1 MNNRRKRFSIHKVHF
16 VFPALLILAVVAVAA
31 HHFINVGI
39 IFAVG
44 GNAGTGGGAAI
55 RPGCTWELAVS
66 HCTEAT
72 WRYYRVGESNANGNI
87 KGTTDGAIIAGT
99 VDPTA
104 PGGVVSGCAD
114 AGGYWRYA
122 LVSNKDW
129 VNDAV
134 PGVPF
139 SQGEQV
145 GIGAIGGA
153 GEHSNK
159 FGGREQYS
167 ANPRS
172 GGGGNDWEYV
182 HQQFEESKAKG
193 YLVTGIQWNAA
204 SSLGWFCAEPPE
216 GTSTTT
222 THGFNC
228 ASDYGMYTNN
238 YGRTYAEAG
247 VANLSALYGDRN
259 AATDVNTGS
268 AGGTGIYRSEH
279 KVTEWGSDA
288 QHGPGDS
295 VTKVYARPGDSVQ
308 FQHTIC
314 WGNQAVTGNWDF
326 EYGTARDEQL
336 TVKAWQYNNKRNT
349 FQITAVPGNHAFDG
363 ASGSSSFINTGWY
376 TIREA
381 TPTFNSSNVG
391 SGRNITGSSF
401 SGGKWYNPN
410 EVETSA
416 YGVRISSP
424 HRDTYDTANPR
435 YSCQTA
441 VFASNK
447 YVLPGYQVPG
457 FAEALDCNT
466 QAITFSDVGGQAT
479 SAAGHYVSFAQTLEA
494 NVVKS
499 WVARKTEITG
509 TCSCS
514 QEMTGC
520 IDCTEGSWSANET
533 GSRNRIPPYTNIVLF
548 KEKPESAWQSR
559 KAYVYPASKEI
570 YTHVPKWTTTDMD
583 HWWLPESS
591 TGGGKGD
598 DTNRPHNAH
607 FEDFDQALNSP
618 GSWGDNR
625 YNGGC
630 KYTTCTKSCG
640 GSKTITTGSY
650 PIKDAYGNVT
660 GTGYYHLT
668 VHCAR
673 NVQVTSITD
682 PVDDGYYDQVR
693 NFRLKRTQASNLTGA
708 KGYPYRSKNYG
719 DVKKTAEVYVPY
731 NYTTS
736 VSTAIPTSPLYVG
749 EKVQLSANVTFNPR
763 SNSHV
768 STKSYATISKPT
780 KIKFVQFAVPEG
792 TDFSSIKGVDA
803 INGKN
808 DSTQDPCAY
817 YSSLR
822 QSGTD
827 CIIVDNDLM
836 NNHTYNAGG
845 SYSGKREVFGTY
857 TRTVPDLANFPAG
870 TKYCVAVGVFPSD
883 SYDDPNNNSISY
895 GQTEG
900 IGMSHSGSLW
910 NVSGLTCRTVAK
922 KPNFQIWGAGAYTGN
937 AIKTS
942 ISKKDVG
949 ANFGKENFNPTG
961 VFGSWSEYTAIAGK
975 EITRFASG
983 ATLGYKR
990 YNLSAGDGG
999 YQGSI
1004 STSSD
1009 APSHC
1014 KDLSIMSVAHD
1025 SCGTSVGNSGISVS
1039 SSILLN
1045 RIEARYNSNKSFNNV
1060 SSINSTSNYRRMNDD
1075 GTSFFYASIPGNGSM
1090 GNVTFTPSTN
1100 YTANNTYVTYVSG
1113 DLNITGNIC
1122 YGSGSGCNSTVKTIK
1137 AQDTGG
1143 ASYDSAAALPQSLI
1157 IVDGNI
1163 TIDENVTRVDSWL
1176 IARNGT
1182 INTCKGYKVGQ
1193 LVEENAHGDAEYH
1206 TGSGYLNSRVC
1217 MDTLIINGPVFAKK
1231 LELVRTAG
1239 AWSGGGSSYSGDVR
1253 NRDYT
1258 NPTSNG
1264 SVAPA
1269 EIFNLRPDAYLWAYN
1284 QAQRYSEAVVTYTRE
1299 IPPRY

>member
-1 MNNRRKRFSIHKVHF
+1 
-16 VFPALLILAVVAVAA
+16 
-31 HHFINVGI
+31 
-39 IFAVG
+39 
-44 GNAGTGGGAAI
+44 
-55 RPGCTWELAVS
+55 
-66 HCTEAT
+66 
-72 WRYYRVGESNANGNI
+72 
-87 KGTTDGAIIAGT
+87 
-99 VDPTA
+99 
-104 PGGVVSGCAD
+104 
-114 AGGYWRYA
+114 
-122 LVSNKDW
+122 
-129 VNDAV
+129 
-134 PGVPF
+134 
-139 SQGEQV
+139 
-145 GIGAIGGA
+145 
-153 GEHSNK
+153 
-159 FGGREQYS
+159 
-167 ANPRS
+167 
-172 GGGGNDWEYV
+172 
-182 HQQFEESKAKG
+182 
-193 YLVTGIQWNAA
+193 
-204 SSLGWFCAEPPE
+204 
-216 GTSTTT
+216 
-222 THGFNC
+222 
-228 ASDYGMYTNN
+228 
-238 YGRTYAEAG
+238 
-247 VANLSALYGDRN
+247 
-259 AATDVNTGS
+259 
-268 AGGTGIYRSEH
+268 
-279 KVTEWGSDA
+279 
-288 QHGPGDS
+288 
-295 VTKVYARPGDSVQ
+295 
-308 FQHTIC
+308 
-314 WGNQAVTGNWDF
+314 
-326 EYGTARDEQL
+326 
-336 TVKAWQYNNKRNT
+336 
-349 FQITAVPGNHAFDG
+349 
-363 ASGSSSFINTGWY
+363 
-376 TIREA
+376 
-381 TPTFNSSNVG
+381 
-391 SGRNITGSSF
+391 
-401 SGGKWYNPN
+401 
-410 EVETSA
+410 
-416 YGVRISSP
+416 
-424 HRDTYDTANPR
+424 
-435 YSCQTA
+435 
-441 VFASNK
+441 
-447 YVLPGYQVPG
+447 
-457 FAEALDCNT
+457 
-466 QAITFSDVGGQAT
+466 
-479 SAAGHYVSFAQTLEA
+479 
-494 NVVKS
+494 
-499 WVARKTEITG
+499 
-509 TCSCS
+509 
-514 QEMTGC
+514 
-520 IDCTEGSWSANET
+520 
-533 GSRNRIPPYTNIVLF
+533 
-548 KEKPESAWQSR
+548 
-559 KAYVYPASKEI
+559 
-570 YTHVPKWTTTDMD
+570 
-583 HWWLPESS
+583 
-591 TGGGKGD
+591 
-598 DTNRPHNAH
+598 
-607 FEDFDQALNSP
+607 
-618 GSWGDNR
+618 
-625 YNGGC
+625 
-630 KYTTCTKSCG
+630 
-640 GSKTITTGSY
+640 
-650 PIKDAYGNVT
+650 
-660 GTGYYHLT
+660 
-668 VHCAR
+668 
-673 NVQVTSITD
+673 
-682 PVDDGYYDQVR
+682 
-693 NFRLKRTQASNLTGA
+693 
-708 KGYPYRSKNYG
+708 
-719 DVKKTAEVYVPY
+719 
-731 NYTTS
+731 
-736 VSTAIPTSPLYVG
+736 
-749 EKVQLSANVTFNPR
+749 
-763 SNSHV
+763 
-768 STKSYATISKPT
+768 
-780 KIKFVQFAVPEG
+780 
-792 TDFSSIKGVDA
+792 
-803 INGKN
+803 
-808 DSTQDPCAY
+808 
-817 YSSLR
+817 
-822 QSGTD
+822 
-827 CIIVDNDLM
+827 M

-1264 SVAPA
+1264 SIAPA